1 MLVAV
6 AAADVLV
13 IVKRYTKLVISMYFT
28 SKVQDLM
35 LWTLIPT
42 LILMLQSTL
51 VLPVI
56 LVLQVKWHHFHE
68 TFFYYLFLF
77 YYRSYWMYFPFM
89 TSMHCQYYFLG
100 LWILLPQTSLLKHCT
115 TSARRQPVFFPVA
128 FLVARCKPQWEPSCV
143 FNSLLFVFSGVVAS
157 ADAFDV
163 DSALE
168 FDLDQITGPTSDLTS
183 GGSDLGDQ
191 TLPDSLLSPGD
202 GFVSL
207 DTGMMSD

>member
-1 MLVAV
+1 M
-6 AAADVLV
+6 
-13 IVKRYTKLVISMYFT
+13 S
-28 SKVQDLM
+28 
-35 LWTLIPT
+35 
-42 LILMLQSTL
+42 STL
-51 VLPVI
+51 
-56 LVLQVKWHHFHE
+56 
-68 TFFYYLFLF
+68 
-77 YYRSYWMYFPFM
+77 YF
-89 TSMHCQYYFLG
+89 
-100 LWILLPQTSLLKHCT
+100 
-115 TSARRQPVFFPVA
+115 
-128 FLVARCKPQWEPSCV
+128 
-143 FNSLLFVFSGVVAS
+143 LLFVFSGVVAS